1 MMMRAV
7 VLLLCLAWGQA
18 WGATGSA
25 AADTFYVRPTADCAE
40 NGDGMAYACAASAGA
55 SGAWRGLA
63 SVSHS
68 TTTGVDDGD
77 TLKYCGNFVAADA
90 DTGTQ
95 MIFHA
100 ATVTAASEGARIT
113 ETGDCSADGG
123 SADATFT
130 GGGAIVTGLAYSVSD
145 YITFEHMRFTG
156 FTNAIANTCSPA
168 SDPDAPKFNDIT
180 IDNTSGAGMV
190 FTGVNYVLTDINI
203 ESQGEPL
210 FVCNGVGSAATGAA
224 ARLTL
229 TQLDVSD
236 ANADGF
242 QVEAGG
248 AGTSWTDI
256 TVNKWGAFKGCA
268 ILGSVSGISSIDGL
282 DCTCLGTTAAVT
294 GVAVDGSGAGGFLR
308 NIKIKDCGGSA
319 ILLRADVTPFAGA
332 FTVSGF
338 ICENTRECLALSGA
352 HASGALSI
360 YNGSGTFTEEAIFA
374 DSTYNPASTTFR
386 NLALDGPIGISIDS
400 AVAAADIDIDYTRYG
415 PSVTSWIWR
424 GTTDTTLAAY
434 KTTSSKD
441 AASTQNDMD
450 WVGGTSPT
458 DAAGFCPG
466 PDSALLGAGSYI
478 GAYVLGYGGES
489 LPNPPP
495 IGARGLCNARRETPT
510 RRAATR

>member
-1 MMMRAV
+1 
-7 VLLLCLAWGQA
+7 
-18 WGATGSA
+18 
-25 AADTFYVRPTADCAE
+25 
-40 NGDGMAYACAASAGA
+40 MAYACAASNGA
-55 SGAWRGLA
+55 TGAWRGLA

-90 DTGTQ
+90 DTATQ

-123 SADATFT
+123 LSDATFT

-156 FTNAIANTCSPA
+156 FANAIANTCNPA
-168 SDPDAPKFNDIT
+168 SDPDAPIFNDIT

-190 FTGVNYVLTDINI
+190 FTGVNYVLTDLNI

-210 FVCNGVGSAATGAA
+210 FVCNGNGSAATGTA

-229 TQLDVSD
+229 TQLDVAD
-236 ANADGF
+236 EDADGF

-248 AGTSWTDI
+248 AGSSWTDI
-256 TVNKWGAFKGCA
+256 TVTKWGAYKGCG
-268 ILGSVSGISSIDGL
+268 ILGSVSAVSSVDGL
-282 DCTCLGTTAAVT
+282 DCTCKGTRAAVT
-294 GVAVDGSGAGGFLR
+294 GIAVDGSGAGGFLKDIR
-308 NIKIKDCGGSA
+308 VKDCGGSA

-338 ICENTRECLALSGA
+338 ICENTRECIALSGA

-360 YNGSGTFTEEAIFA
+360 YNGSATFTEEGIFA
-374 DSTYNPASTTFR
+374 DATYNPASTVFR
-386 NLALDGPIGISIDS
+386 NLALDGPTALSIDS

-424 GTTDTTLAAY
+424 GTTDTTFAAY

-441 AASTQNDMD
+441 AASTQGAMD

-458 DAAGFCPG
+458 TAEGFRLTSGSALRRAGKDLNIGNVQDAGNRAFLHPPSIGAWEATSGDAA
-466 PDSALLGAGSYI
+466 A
-478 GAYVLGYGGES
+478 
-489 LPNPPP
+489 
-495 IGARGLCNARRETPT
+495 ARTAR
-510 RRAATR
+510 